1 YSICAMK
8 SLMAALSVSL
18 LFTATSAAGPVD
30 YLRDVKPIL
39 TKNCYACHG
48 PDKQR
53 SGLRLDTAAAA
64 LKGGDSG
71 PVIVPGKSAAS
82 KMVKAV
88 AGLDDVKPMPPKGD
102 RLSAQE
108 IGVLRSWIDQGAKA
122 PSSEVAAKS
131 SQDKKK
137 HWAFIAPVRP
147 EPPEVR

>member
-1 YSICAMK
+1 MRF
-8 SLMAALSVSL
+8 L
-18 LFTATSAAGPVD
+18 LATFGVLLLAVPTWAGESVD
-30 YLRDVKPIL
+30 YLRDVRPIL
-39 TKNCYACHG
+39 AKNCYACHG

-82 KMVKAV
+82 KLIKAV

-108 IGVLRSWIDQGAKA
+108 IAVLRAWIDQGAKA
-122 PSSEVAAKS
+122 PNSEAAAKS
-131 SQDKKK
+131 ALDTKK
-137 HWAFIAPVRP
+137 
-147 EPPEVR
+147 